1 MRADHLMRADIRT
14 TISRSEGGIIMILY
28 TVGDLKIYETRSDK
42 PNTDWT
48 GEAEFVLDETNPEKA
63 ELISKVREF
72 APYFDYVKNDAGELV
87 DVIKTKDFIPL
98 PSVDRVAVLES
109 QSKQMTAQISA
120 LETQNSTLEECIVE
134 MAGVVYA

>member
-1 MRADHLMRADIRT
+1 
-14 TISRSEGGIIMILY
+14 MILY
-28 TVGDLKIYETRSDK
+28 TTNDLKIYETRSDK
-42 PNTDWT
+42 PNEDWT
-48 GEAEFVLDETNPEKA
+48 GEAEFVIDETSSDNA
-63 ELISKVREF
+63 ELIKKIKEF

>member
-1 MRADHLMRADIRT
+1 
-14 TISRSEGGIIMILY
+14 MILY

-48 GEAEFVLDETNPEKA
+48 GEAEFVLDETSPEKA

-87 DVIKTKDFIPL
+87 DVTKTKDFVPKIPVS
-98 PSVDRVAVLES
+98 P
-109 QSKQMTAQISA
+109 
-120 LETQNSTLEECIVE
+120 LETLRGENKELQAKVKALTESNQMLEDCIVE
-134 MAGVVYA
+134 MAEIVYA

>member
-1 MRADHLMRADIRT
+1 
-14 TISRSEGGIIMILY
+14 MILY

-42 PNTDWT
+42 PNEDWT
-48 GEAEFVLDETNPEKA
+48 GKAEFVLDENDPGKA
-63 ELISKVREF
+63 ELISKVKEF
-72 APYFDYVKNDAGELV
+72 APYFDYVKNDDGKLV
-87 DVIKTKDFIPL
+87 DAIKIKNFVPTFP
-98 PSVDRVAVLES
+98 VDRVAVLES

>member
-1 MRADHLMRADIRT
+1 MR
-14 TISRSEGGIIMILY
+14 SKGGIIKILY
-28 TVGDLKIYETRSDK
+28 TTNDLKIYETRSDK
-42 PNTDWT
+42 PNEDWT
-48 GEAEFVLDETNPEKA
+48 GEAEFVIDETSSDNA
-63 ELISKVREF
+63 ELIKKIKEF

-109 QSKQMTAQISA
+109 QSKQLTAQISA

>member
-1 MRADHLMRADIRT
+1 
-14 TISRSEGGIIMILY
+14 MILY